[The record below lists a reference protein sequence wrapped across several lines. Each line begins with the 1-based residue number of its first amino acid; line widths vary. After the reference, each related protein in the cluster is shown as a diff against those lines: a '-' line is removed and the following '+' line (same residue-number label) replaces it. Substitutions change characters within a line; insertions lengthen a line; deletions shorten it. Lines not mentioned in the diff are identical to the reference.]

1 MANCWFITQT
11 ARDDKN
17 PEAAPMMDIT
27 DIVSSYDTAR
37 MPTNKNLA
45 QFKSAANRRQD
56 SSTTSSVDSKRLL
69 TCDKNLH
76 CKT

>member
-1 MANCWFITQT
+1 MQRGSEHMADCWCITQA

-17 PEAAPMMDIT
+17 PEAAPIIDIT

-37 MPTNKNLA
+37 MPANKNLA

-56 SSTTSSVDSKRLL
+56 
-69 TCDKNLH
+69 
-76 CKT
+76 

>member
-11 ARDDKN
+11 AREDKN

-56 SSTTSSVDSKRLL
+56 
-69 TCDKNLH
+69 
-76 CKT
+76 